1 MEMSIVVKP
10 KGAAVP
16 SAEDVAAT
24 IKAETAVAWEKGK
37 PLAATKPPART
48 VIVGI
53 DGRRGSGGR
62 TTILDFLP
70 ALSQIKAGTTV
81 TFVNR
86 APSEPHNVALG
97 PLKYIEKFQKQTDLF
112 PMGPGSKNQVTPVF
126 VYGSDPRGTAY
137 DGANHGNGFFATG
150 LSDGLRGGLPNAIR
164 VTFTNPGKYHF
175 ICMIHGPDMAADIR
189 VTK

>member
-1 MEMSIVVKP
+1 MGMSVAVKS

-16 SAEDVAAT
+16 TAEDVAA
-24 IKAETAVAWEKGK
+24 IVKAETAVAWAKAK
-37 PLAATKPPART
+37 ALAATKPPART
-48 VIVGI
+48 VTMGI
-53 DGRRGSGGR
+53 DSRKGSSGR

-70 ALSQIKAGTTV
+70 ALSTVKAGTTV
-81 TFVNR
+81 SFVNR
-86 APSEPHNVALG
+86 APSEPHNVGLG
-97 PLKYIEKFQKQTDLF
+97 PLKYIDKFMKQTDLF

-137 DGANHGNGFFATG
+137 DGANHGNGFFASG
-150 LSDGLRGGLPNAIR
+150 LTDGVPGGLPNAVRI
-164 VTFTNPGKYHF
+164 TFTNPGKYHF